1 MAETEI
7 KAPGPLAARVQALI
21 ARIQKWKPFRV
32 WTHYGS
38 RRGPILAA
46 GLAYQALFSVFAALW
61 AVFSAAGL
69 VIASNPQLQ
78 DALFTVIGTSVPG
91 LIDRDGP
98 GGADGAINPDDL
110 FQ

>member
-7 KAPGPLAARVQALI
+7 KAPGPLT
-21 ARIQKWKPFRV
+21 ARIQAISSRIQKLKPVRV

-46 GLAYQALFSVFAALW
+46 GLAYQALFSVFAAIL

-69 VIASNPQLQ
+69 VIGANPELR
-78 DALFTVIGTSVPG
+78 DALLDVLANSVPG
-91 LIDRDGP
+91 LINRGD
-98 GGADGAINPDDL
+98 GGAIDPDD
-110 FQ
+110 